1 MEATDLP
8 TLQEGSRCHK
18 LELSLNGL
26 CRTTHCLFSRFCL
39 GRIQVYRG
47 SACDQPLP
55 SWSLPLPQLH
65 TDPSLSF
72 KYGQGLP
79 TSELLGKAD
88 VVSLKLHCSLVVKGV
103 GGLGALNFYTLH
115 GKLLK
120 IHNCN
125 KTP

>member
-1 MEATDLP
+1 MGFAVPP
-8 TLQEGSRCHK
+8 TAFSVGSAWA
-18 LELSLNGL
+18 E
-26 CRTTHCLFSRFCL
+26 SRFIEAQ
-39 GRIQVYRG
+39 RVT
-47 SACDQPLP
+47 SSS